1 PRTASPLRADGA
13 SPAGPA
19 PAPRA
24 GPAPAPPA
32 GPAPAPP
39 AGLVPARS
47 APFLALLASHAQ
59 GGAWECL
66 QARFPDRLAAR
77 FTHTKGTVI
86 DPGQRTRA
94 GRQQLARV
102 LGQRELVLPL
112 ERLGAR
118 VGRVV
123 PGVPHRIA
131 EPLGDRRLCLVDVGG
146 EPGDVRL
153 ELLAHLLQ
161 LRLGPGL
168 FPRAHRKGG
177 GAGTGCR
184 GHSQPPSVQ
193 SCPAP
198 FNGS

>member
-13 SPAGPA
+13 SHAVPAS
-19 PAPRA
+19 APRA

-59 GGAWECL
+59 GGTWECL

-86 DPGQRTRA
+86 DPGQRARA
-94 GRQQLARV
+94 GCQQFARV

-118 VGRVV
+118 VSRVV

-131 EPLGDRRLCLVDVGG
+131 EAFGDRRLGLVDIGG
-146 EPGDVRL
+146 KPVNVRL
-153 ELLAHLLQ
+153 GLLAYPLQ
-161 LRLGPGL
+161 RPLQPAL
-168 FPRAHRKGG
+168 FPASHRHGG
-177 GAGTGCR
+177 
-184 GHSQPPSVQ
+184 
-193 SCPAP
+193 
-198 FNGS
+198 